1 MIYPLWSLIFCA
13 EISSV
18 PPLYRIKIKSLC
30 KISMYIASSMR
41 YTAPARMCEACFPT
55 YEEQASPVACKL
67 KTNKYIDYMKKTL
80 ITILALAGS
89 ASAALTLDATLST
102 SSSYSWDTDV
112 NGAAITLILSKD
124 AMKALDG
131 NTMRWNQVFASFELT
146 DGSYTV
152 TSGTGDEST
161 TTTTPLDRISIEC
174 TTYTTN
180 AIRATN
186 SQVPTTYG
194 TSPRWDFFGSQYYA
208 NKTAWDT
215 ATCAALTFGVNS
227 TGSLR
232 AVLSVINADGTIT
245 NITQATASN
254 KISFDGISQVNL
266 NSTHVTDAFVY
277 SGTWG
282 NTDLTTI
289 TNNALKT
296 ANIPE
301 PATATLSLLALA
313 GLAARRRRK

>member
-1 MIYPLWSLIFCA
+1 
-13 EISSV
+13 
-18 PPLYRIKIKSLC
+18 
-30 KISMYIASSMR
+30 
-41 YTAPARMCEACFPT
+41 
-55 YEEQASPVACKL
+55 
-67 KTNKYIDYMKKTL
+67 MKKTL

-89 ASAALTLDATLST
+89 ASAALTLDATLSS

-112 NGAAITLILSKD
+112 TGAAITLILSKD

-131 NTMRWNQVFASFELT
+131 NTARWNQVFASFVLT
-146 DGSYTV
+146 EGSYTV
-152 TSGTGDEST
+152 TSGTEGNST

-174 TTYTTN
+174 TTYDKIN
-180 AIRATN
+180 VIRATN

-194 TSPRWDFFGSQYYA
+194 TSPKWDFFGSQHYA
-208 NKTAWDT
+208 GKPAWDT

-232 AVLSVINADGTIT
+232 AVLSVIDADGKVS

-254 KISFDGISQVNL
+254 KIDFEGISQVNL
-266 NSTHVTDAFVY
+266 NSTYVTDAFVY

-313 GLAARRRRK
+313 GLCVRRRR